1 MSDKREQLLEAS
13 IDLFAKEGFWNTPT
27 ARIAKHAKVAT
38 GTLFNY
44 FPSKEELIDEVY
56 VQLKHELFDALK
68 VGFPTDA
75 DGRTCFKHIWSGYVR
90 WGVAN
95 PTRFMLLEQLR
106 MSDLVSQEARGQIDQ
121 EAGFMTELLDAGI
134 ENKVFRDVPKD
145 YLITVI
151 MANVESSVKY
161 AIASDLN
168 EDGLEAFCE
177 NGFEMLWK
185 SIAAD

>member
-56 VQLKHELFDALK
+56 IQLKQELFEALK
-68 VGFPTDA
+68 TGLPVEA
-75 DGRTCFKHIWSGYVR
+75 DGKTCFRHIWFGYIK

-95 PTRFMLLEQLR
+95 PKRFLLLEQLR
-106 MSDLVSQEARGQIDQ
+106 LSDLVSQEARGQIDQ
-121 EAGFMTELLDAGI
+121 EAAFMTDLLSAGI
-134 ENKVFRDVPKD
+134 ENKVFRDVPED
-145 YLITVI
+145 YLVTVI
-151 MANVESSVKY
+151 LANVESSVKY
-161 AIASDLN
+161 AIASGMN
-168 EDGLEAFCE
+168 ENELATFCE

-185 SIAAD
+185 CISVD